1 LYVAIK
7 LEAWLSGGKFE
18 GCKTSE
24 LPASTTYI
32 ILQASKMLFIP
43 FKGAKL
49 HMARNIFHKHKVV
62 INVMLSNFFV
72 EAVKIS
78 PFNGSNFV
86 EGLKAIFSGTS
97 IMPGREF

>member
-1 LYVAIK
+1 
-7 LEAWLSGGKFE
+7 
-18 GCKTSE
+18 
-24 LPASTTYI
+24 
-32 ILQASKMLFIP
+32 
-43 FKGAKL
+43 
-49 HMARNIFHKHKVV
+49 
-62 INVMLSNFFV
+62 MLSNFFV